1 MATLTGLYISQS
13 YGGVIHLSTNT
24 GITTGSATQL
34 QDGLGTNLGVWFNG
48 QGNVSASTFTGL
60 ASNATSASYATFAA
74 TATSSSFASQAAN
87 ASTASYALFA
97 ITASYAL
104 NVPTNTASASYL
116 SGSTAIVNND
126 ITIVG
131 GYLSNPMTIGFGKAG
146 AGDNNIAIG
155 GGALANVASGDNMAI
170 GKNAGLNISGSTLNI
185 AIGNTALRDMSA
197 NGSNN
202 NLVIGHNSF
211 DTLTAGIANVAI
223 GHTIGISATSGIV
236 EYNTIVGDTAG
247 RDLVNGRYNVGLGYR
262 SLYGLQSGSRNIGI
276 GWETIVPGTAES
288 NVAIGT
294 QAGKNF
300 EGNNN
305 IALGDRAGLDITTG
319 NTNTILG
326 ANTGRGITT
335 GTSNTIVGSQV
346 TGLSSGLSNNIILA
360 DGDGNIRARYSG
372 SWTMSGIVNTTASFA
387 QTASYALAGDF
398 VALNTNNTYTGN
410 QIYSGSASFRVIPV
424 SIASSTASLNL
435 SSGSFFTID
444 LSGGN
449 THITAVSASRGQSAV
464 LQLTQP
470 FAGNATV
477 TFNSMFSFPTGSAFS
492 TSLSSS
498 AVDILSLVSFNGTNL
513 RSLGA
518 NNYIPV

>member
-1 MATLTGLYISQS
+1 MSALTGLYISQS

-34 QDGLGTNLGVWFNG
+34 QDGLGTNLGVWING

-104 NVPTNTASASYL
+104 NVPTNTASSSYL
-116 SGSTAIVNND
+116 SGSTAMVRND
-126 ITIVG
+126 IVVTGPFGVD
-131 GYLSNPMTIGFGKAG
+131 YLTIGYGNG
-146 AGDNNIAIG
+146 AANTNIAIG
-155 GGALANVASGDNMAI
+155 SETLINAAGGSNIALGA
-170 GKNAGLNISGSTLNI
+170 KAGRNISGSDRNI
-185 AIGNTALRDMSA
+185 AIGTTTLRDLNV
-197 NGSNN
+197 NGSNDN
-202 NLVIGHNSF
+202 IVIGHESF
-211 DTLTAGIANVAI
+211 DTLTRGEGNTII
-223 GHTIGISATSGIV
+223 GNRIGISATNGIIQN
-236 EYNTIVGDTAG
+236 NTIVGDTAA
-247 RDLVNGRYNVGLGYR
+247 RDLVNGIYNVGLGYR

-276 GWETIVPGTAES
+276 GWETIVPATAES
-288 NVAIGT
+288 NVAIGV

-305 IALGDRAGLDITTG
+305 VALGDRAGLDITTG

-335 GTSNTIVGSQV
+335 GTSNTIIGSQV
-346 TGLSSGLSNNIILA
+346 TGLASGLSNNIILA
-360 DGDGNIRARYSG
+360 DGGGNIRARYSG

-398 VALNTNNTYTGN
+398 VALNTNNNYTGN

-435 SSGSFFTID
+435 ASGSFFTLD

-477 TFNSMFSFPTGSAFS
+477 TFDSMFSFPTGSAFS